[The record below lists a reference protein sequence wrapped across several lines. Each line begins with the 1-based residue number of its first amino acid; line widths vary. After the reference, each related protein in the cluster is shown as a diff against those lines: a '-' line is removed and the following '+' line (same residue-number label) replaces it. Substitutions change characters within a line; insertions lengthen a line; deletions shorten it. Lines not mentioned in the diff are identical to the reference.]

1 MTLPSWPFPVSLS
14 LLLRK
19 ASRKGEASSSL
30 EFPLFLEDNL
40 RRILRSKHHRRT
52 MATIMAAVEAITTT
66 TVKVI
71 GDEDCIECRE
81 VGAAVDNGSS
91 GGVGNFDGAD

>member
-1 MTLPSWPFPVSLS
+1 
-14 LLLRK
+14 
-19 ASRKGEASSSL
+19 
-30 EFPLFLEDNL
+30 
-40 RRILRSKHHRRT
+40 